1 MKQRFSSLDVKA
13 ISNELSQALVGLRL
27 ANIYDISS
35 KKFLL
40 KFAISGKKEQLIVDS
55 GFRLHLTEFTRPTAA
70 APSAFTSRLRKFL
83 KTRRCTAVSQVGTDR
98 IIELQFSDGAYHLY
112 LEFFASGNVILT
124 DADLKILT
132 LLRTVHE
139 GEGQEPQR
147 VGLVYNLENRQNYG
161 GVPPLTRDRVRE
173 ALERS
178 VAKAEAAEASSKKKQ
193 KRKTGDELRR
203 GLATTIEELPP
214 MVVDHAF
221 EATGFEPT
229 AKPAEVL
236 ENDALFD
243 DLFRSLEE
251 ARRIVDEVTGSE
263 TCKGYIFAK
272 KREPKESDTTVP
284 SGEKPLDLIYEDFQP
299 FLPQKFEKNDAYT
312 VLTFDNYNK
321 TVDAFFSSMEGQ
333 QLGTRLS
340 DREAAAKR
348 KLEAVRAIQEQKVE
362 GLRQAQMLNMRKAGA
377 LEANTDRVQE
387 AMDAVNG
394 LIAQGMDWVNIGKLI
409 EREQKRHNPV
419 AHIIKLPLNLEE
431 NTMTLLLAEEEE
443 DEEDLAE
450 GYESTSNDDSEDE
463 AAEDSRRKPDNKLT
477 VEINLGLSP
486 YANAREYYDQ
496 RKVAAVKAQK
506 TVEQSGM
513 ALKSAERKIAED
525 LKKGLKQ
532 EKPIMQPFRRQMWF
546 EKFIW
551 FISSDG
557 YLVLGGRDAMQNEM
571 LYKKYLRK
579 GDVYVHADMHGAAS
593 VIVKNNPNMPD
604 APIPPSTLSQAGS
617 LSVCSS
623 SAWDSKAG
631 MGAWWVNAEQVSKSA
646 PTGEYL
652 PSGSFMIRGNKT
664 FLPPQPLVLGFG
676 FLFKISGESKANH
689 VKHRLHEANDAPA
702 DGNTEEIAETPT
714 AKHQDGSDSEN
725 EHDDIENSER
735 HNPLQTNAE
744 EDEGDHTD
752 DDEPIDHD
760 VDHVKDGVED
770 MGLEDTSEVPMM
782 SGALYNDAGEEVGD
796 EQEAKAEA
804 AGQSDAEDNKS
815 EAATEA
821 PTEAPSSS
829 NATTSQQTNGSKQKT
844 AAAAKRGK
852 RGKQKKVASKYKDQD
867 EEDRAIYEELIGA
880 AKGRQKAEA
889 EAKAKAERRAE
900 EEARQERR
908 KQAQLKH
915 QKKVAEHE
923 EVRKLMLDE
932 GLEVLDD
939 GEEAEATPLDAL
951 VGRPFAGDEIVE
963 AVPMCAPWA
972 AMAKCKYKVKL
983 QPGPTKKG
991 KAVKEI
997 LERWKAAAARKG
1009 NVDEAARDSE
1019 RMWPREVELI
1029 KAAKPEEANNVVP
1042 VGKMTVML
1050 TGGTAGGAGGGAGG
1064 GKSGGKGG
1072 GGQGKGGK
1080 GGKGGK
1086 KR

>member
-1 MKQRFSSLDVKA
+1 M
-13 ISNELSQALVGLRL
+13 
-27 ANIYDISS
+27 
-35 KKFLL
+35 
-40 KFAISGKKEQLIVDS
+40 
-55 GFRLHLTEFTRPTAA
+55 
-70 APSAFTSRLRKFL
+70 
-83 KTRRCTAVSQVGTDR
+83 
-98 IIELQFSDGAYHLY
+98 
-112 LEFFASGNVILT
+112 
-124 DADLKILT
+124 
-132 LLRTVHE
+132 
-139 GEGQEPQR
+139 
-147 VGLVYNLENRQNYG
+147 
-161 GVPPLTRDRVRE
+161 
-173 ALERS
+173 
-178 VAKAEAAEASSKKKQ
+178 AKAEAAEASSKKKQ

-214 MVVDHAF
+214 MVVEHAF

-236 ENDALFD
+236 ENDSLFD
-243 DLFRSLEE
+243 DLFKSLEE
-251 ARRIVDEVTGSE
+251 ARRIVDEVTGSG

-272 KREPKESDTTVP
+272 KREPKETDPVVAP
-284 SGEKPLDLIYEDFQP
+284 GEKPLDLLYEDFQP

-348 KLEAVRAIQEQKVE
+348 KLEAVRDIQEQKVE

-419 AHIIKLPLNLEE
+419 AQVIKLPLNLEE

-443 DEEDLAE
+443 EEEDLDE

-463 AAEDSRRKPDNKLT
+463 AAEETRRKPDNKLT
-477 VEINLGLSP
+477 IEINLGLSP

-593 VIVKNNPNMPD
+593 IVVKNNPNTPD

-617 LSVCSS
+617 FSVCSS

-652 PSGSFMIRGNKT
+652 PSGSFMIRGNKN

-676 FLFKISGESKANH
+676 FLFKISVESKANH
-689 VKHRLHEANDAPA
+689 VKHRLHDVNDLPA
-702 DGNTEEIAETPT
+702 DGNPEES
-714 AKHQDGSDSEN
+714 AKKSTVQHQDGNDSGD
-725 EHDDIENSER
+725 EHDDHENSER
-735 HNPLQTNAE
+735 QNPLQMSAADDDE
-744 EDEGDHTD
+744 EDHTD

-760 VDHVKDGVED
+760 VDHVKDGVD
-770 MGLEDTSEVPMM
+770 NMGLEETAEVPMM

-796 EQEAKAEA
+796 TQEAKEE
-804 AGQSDAEDNKS
+804 AGQSDAEDDKS

-821 PTEAPSSS
+821 PTEAPSAP
-829 NATTSQQTNGSKQKT
+829 NATTSQRTNGPQQKS
-844 AAAAKRGK
+844 APAKRGQ
-852 RGKQKKVASKYKDQD
+852 RGKAKKAASKYKDQD
-867 EEDRAIYEELIGA
+867 DEDRAMYEELIGA

-889 EAKAKAERRAE
+889 EARAKAERKAE
-900 EEARQERR
+900 EAARQERR
-908 KQAQLKH
+908 KEAQLKH

-932 GLEVLDD
+932 GVEVLDEA
-939 GEEAEATPLDAL
+939 EEAEATPLDAL
-951 VGRPFAGDEIVE
+951 VGRAFAGDEIVE

-972 AMAKCKYKVKL
+972 ALGKCKYKVKL
-983 QPGPTKKG
+983 QPGATKKG

-1009 NVDEAARDSE
+1009 NVDEAARDAE

-1050 TGGTAGGAGGGAGG
+1050 TGGTAGGGGGGGG
-1064 GKSGGKGG
+1064 GKSGGKG

>member
-55 GFRLHLTEFTRPTAA
+55 GFRLHLTDFTRPTAA

-83 KTRRCTAVSQVGTDR
+83 KTRRCTAVSQIGTDR

-112 LEFFASGNVILT
+112 LEFFAAGNVILT

-139 GEGQEPQR
+139 GDGQEPQR
-147 VGLVYNLENRQNYG
+147 VGLTYNLENRQNYG
-161 GVPPLTRDRVRE
+161 GVPPLTRDRVRD
-173 ALERS
+173 ALKRS
-178 VAKAEAAEASSKKKQ
+178 VAKAEAVDASKKKQ
-193 KRKTGDELRR
+193 KRKAGDELRR

-221 EATGFEPT
+221 EATGFQPT

-236 ENDALFD
+236 ENETLFDALFN
-243 DLFRSLEE
+243 SLEA
-251 ARRIVDEVTGSE
+251 ARKIVDGVTGSG

-272 KREPKESDTTVP
+272 KRETKESNSLVP
-284 SGEKPLDLIYEDFQP
+284 SREQPQALLYEDFQP
-299 FLPQKFEKNDAYT
+299 FLPQKFTKNDAYT

-333 QLGTRLS
+333 KLGSRLS

-348 KLEAVRAIQEQKVE
+348 KLEAVREIQEQKVE

-409 EREQKRHNPV
+409 EREQKRNNPV
-419 AHIIKLPLNLEE
+419 AQIIKLPLNLEE

-443 DEEDLAE
+443 EEEDLEE
-450 GYESTSNDDSEDE
+450 GYESTSDDDSEED
-463 AAEDSRRKPDNKLT
+463 AEDHRKKPETKLT
-477 VEINLGLSP
+477 IEINLGLSP

-496 RKVAAVKAQK
+496 TKVAAVKAQK

-513 ALKSAERKIAED
+513 ALKSAEKKIAED

-532 EKPIMQPFRRQMWF
+532 EKPIMQPLRRQMWF

-593 VIVKNNPNMPD
+593 VIIKNNPGMPD

-652 PSGSFMIRGNKT
+652 PSGSFMVRGNKN
-664 FLPPQPLVLGFG
+664 FLPPQPLILGFG
-676 FLFKISGESKANH
+676 FLFKISVESKANH
-689 VKHRLHEANDAPA
+689 VKHRLH
-702 DGNTEEIAETPT
+702 
-714 AKHQDGSDSEN
+714 
-725 EHDDIENSER
+725 
-735 HNPLQTNAE
+735 
-744 EDEGDHTD
+744 
-752 DDEPIDHD
+752 D
-760 VDHVKDGVED
+760 VDG
-770 MGLEDTSEVPMM
+770 
-782 SGALYNDAGEEVGD
+782 
-796 EQEAKAEA
+796 
-804 AGQSDAEDNKS
+804 
-815 EAATEA
+815 
-821 PTEAPSSS
+821 
-829 NATTSQQTNGSKQKT
+829 TTYG
-844 AAAAKRGK
+844 
-852 RGKQKKVASKYKDQD
+852 
-867 EEDRAIYEELIGA
+867 
-880 AKGRQKAEA
+880 
-889 EAKAKAERRAE
+889 
-900 EEARQERR
+900 
-908 KQAQLKH
+908 
-915 QKKVAEHE
+915 
-923 EVRKLMLDE
+923 
-932 GLEVLDD
+932 
-939 GEEAEATPLDAL
+939 
-951 VGRPFAGDEIVE
+951 
-963 AVPMCAPWA
+963 
-972 AMAKCKYKVKL
+972 
-983 QPGPTKKG
+983 
-991 KAVKEI
+991 
-997 LERWKAAAARKG
+997 
-1009 NVDEAARDSE
+1009 
-1019 RMWPREVELI
+1019 
-1029 KAAKPEEANNVVP
+1029 
-1042 VGKMTVML
+1042 
-1050 TGGTAGGAGGGAGG
+1050 
-1064 GKSGGKGG
+1064 
-1072 GGQGKGGK
+1072 
-1080 GGKGGK
+1080 
-1086 KR
+1086 